1 MQITIQAGTRKTAI
15 NSLKRIR
22 KNIDESL
29 KYFCG
34 GSGISD
40 LGYPKRFFSAVTTE
54 YICYRKSGSLIR
66 NDGRVKYDLLIIAL
80 LNIENVWQ
88 VTVNDKLS

>member
-1 MQITIQAGTRKTAI
+1 MQITIQAGTRKTVI
-15 NSLKRIR
+15 NSLKTIR

-40 LGYPKRFFSAVTTE
+40 YGYPKRFFSAGTTE
-54 YICYRKSGSLIR
+54 YICYRKSVSLIK
-66 NDGRVKYDLLIIAL
+66 NCG
-80 LNIENVWQ
+80 N
-88 VTVNDKLS
+88 